1 MREKFFF
8 SFFLVKIYGLE
19 KVETL
24 LAAVWDSPT
33 EFFNSILHKK
43 NIWLEDSIRSS
54 LNSFEHFHIN

>member
-8 SFFLVKIYGLE
+8 LLFLVKIYGLE

-33 EFFNSILHKK
+33 EFLIQFCTK